1 MELQRPRK
9 AKANSGAEQN
19 QQEPF
24 FCAKRNTNLI
34 TAKQEDFC

>member
-9 AKANSGAEQN
+9 VQANSGAEQN

-24 FCAKRNTNLI
+24 FFVPREI
-34 TAKQEDFC
+34 QI